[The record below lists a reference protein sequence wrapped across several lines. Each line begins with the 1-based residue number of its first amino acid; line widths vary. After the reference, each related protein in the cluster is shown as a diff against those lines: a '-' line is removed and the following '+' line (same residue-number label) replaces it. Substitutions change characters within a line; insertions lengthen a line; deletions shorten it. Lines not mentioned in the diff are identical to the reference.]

1 MSKRKVFIAIGVL
14 LFLLQPI
21 ILPSRPT
28 DSSQP
33 QYLHELIFNILGN
46 LLIVLFFYAN
56 YIYLIPRFL
65 FQRSYIQYGLIVS
78 AGLALILLIPWC
90 IIGQHNPPPPPNFNA
105 EHRIPHSES
114 LYANFRIFFSDVD
127 HIVFLFVGTVIFS
140 IFWFEKMQ
148 NQKIKN
154 EKLQAELS
162 HLKLQIHPHFLFNTL
177 NSIYAFAIK
186 KDDRTAETVLKLADF
201 MRYLLQ
207 ESYQD
212 EVYLDKEIHYINNY
226 IDLQKSRLRDTVLI
240 THAASGNFS
249 GKKIAP
255 LLLFTFIENAFKY
268 GVNPEENS
276 VIKISIT
283 LVDNE
288 LVLKVFNNI
297 VSTKNIEST
306 NIGIQNTKDR
316 LELYYPNRYKLTIN
330 DELSEFMVI
339 LKIELL

>member
-1 MSKRKVFIAIGVL
+1 MSKRQIFVTIGIL

-28 DSSQP
+28 NSNEP
-33 QYLHELIFNILGN
+33 QYFKELIFNILGN
-46 LLIVLFFYAN
+46 ILIVIFFYVN
-56 YIYLIPRFL
+56 YYYLIPRFL
-65 FQRSYIQYGLIVS
+65 FRRSYFQYGLIVS
-78 AGLALILLIPWC
+78 VGLVSILLIPSL
-90 IIGQHNPPPPPNFNA
+90 IIGQHNPPPPHFNV
-105 EHRIPHSES
+105 EHRIHDSES
-114 LYANFRIFFSDVD
+114 IYAKFRIFFSDVD

-140 IFWFEKMQ
+140 IFWFEKIQ
-148 NQKIKN
+148 NQKMMN

-212 EVYLDKEIHYINNY
+212 KVYLDKEIHYINNY
-226 IDLQKSRLRDTVLI
+226 IDLQKSRLRNTVLI
-240 THAASGNFS
+240 THVVSGNFS
-249 GKKIAP
+249 EKKIAP

-283 LVDNE
+283 LMDDE
-288 LVLKVFNNI
+288 LVLEVFNNI

-316 LELYYPNRYKLTIN
+316 LELYYPHRYELTIN
-330 DELSEFMVI
+330 DEQSEFMVT
-339 LKIELL
+339 LKIKLL

>member
-1 MSKRKVFIAIGVL
+1 MSKRKIFIAVGIL
-14 LFLLQPI
+14 LFLLQPF

-28 DSSQP
+28 NATEP
-33 QYLHELIFNILGN
+33 QYFNELVFNILGN
-46 LLIVLFFYAN
+46 ILIVSFFYVN

-65 FQRSYIQYGLIVS
+65 FKRSYLQYGLIVS
-78 AGLALILLIPWC
+78 AGLALILLVPWF
-90 IIGQHNPPPPPNFNA
+90 IIGQHNPPPPHFHARHPNPDA
-105 EHRIPHSES
+105 GSI
-114 LYANFRIFFSDVD
+114 YAKFRIFFSDVD

-140 IFWFEKMQ
+140 VFWFEKMQ

-207 ESYQD
+207 ESYRD
-212 EVYLDKEIHYINNY
+212 EVHLDKEIHYINNY

-240 THAASGNFS
+240 THEVSGDFS

-276 VIKISIT
+276 VIKISLT
-283 LVDNE
+283 LTDNE

-316 LELYYPNRYKLTIN
+316 LELYYPNKHKLTIS
-330 DELSEFMVI
+330 DEISEFRVT
-339 LKIELL
+339 LKIELS